1 MRLGAYLLV
10 DSTAR
15 SMHLG
20 KPRWRPVT
28 LLLVEV
34 AMSTVQHPLASP
46 FPADL
51 SSSDPQLASLLAA
64 EETRQRLKVRLI
76 ASENYASTA
85 VREACA
91 SLITNQYSE
100 GYPGARYYEGQQI
113 VDQVERLAIERAK
126 ALFGAEHA
134 NVQPHSGSPANL
146 AVYLAFLK
154 PGDTVLGM
162 QLAHGGHLTHGS
174 KASITGKYWNVVSYG
189 LDPQTQRLDYAQ
201 LRDLARQHR
210 PRLIIAGHS
219 AYPRQIDF
227 AAFRAIADE
236 VGALLLVDM
245 AHFAGLVAGG
255 AHPSP
260 LPYADV
266 VTTTTH
272 KSLRGPR
279 GAIIMCRAQHA
290 AKIDKAVFP
299 GLQGGPHNAISAAIA
314 AALGEALRPEFA
326 AYARQCVANAQAL
339 AQRLLEHGFD
349 LVTGG
354 TDNHLVL
361 VDLRNKGIGG
371 KPLAAALDRAGLV
384 TNYNAVPWD
393 DHPPQDPS
401 GLRLGSPAMTTR
413 GFGTAEFARVADW
426 IARLVDSKFD
436 EAVVAEVAAQTQS
449 LCAAYPMP

>member
-1 MRLGAYLLV
+1 MQQV
-10 DSTAR
+10 
-15 SMHLG
+15 
-20 KPRWRPVT
+20 V
-28 LLLVEV
+28 
-34 AMSTVQHPLASP
+34 STVSSASTPATLAQTDP
-46 FPADL
+46 HL
-51 SSSDPQLASLLAA
+51 SALLSA
-64 EETRQRLKVRLI
+64 EEARQRSKVRLI
-76 ASENYASTA
+76 ASENYASSA
-85 VREACA
+85 VREAC
-91 SLITNQYSE
+91 SSVITNQYSE

-113 VDQVERLAIERAK
+113 VDQVERLAVDRAK
-126 ALFGAEHA
+126 ALFGAEHV

-174 KASITGKYWNVVSYG
+174 KASITGKYWNIVSYG
-189 LDPQTQRLDYAQ
+189 LDPQTRFLDYAII
-201 LRDLARQHR
+201 RDLAREHR
-210 PRLIIAGHS
+210 PKLIIAGHS
-219 AYPRQIDF
+219 AYPRRIDF
-227 AAFRAIADE
+227 SAFRDIADE

-260 LPYADV
+260 VPFADV

-279 GAIIMCRAQHA
+279 GAMILCRAEHA

-299 GLQGGPHNAISAAIA
+299 GLQGGPHNAITAAIA
-314 AALGEALRPEFA
+314 VALQEALRPDFT
-326 AYARQCVANAQAL
+326 AYAAQCVANARAL
-339 AQRLLEHGFD
+339 AESLAAHGFD

-361 VDLRNKGIGG
+361 VDLRNKGLGG

-384 TNYNAVPWD
+384 GNYNAVPWD
-393 DHPPQDPS
+393 DQPPQNPS

-413 GFGTAEFARVADW
+413 GFREAEFRRVAEW
-426 IARLVDSKFD
+426 IARVVESGLD
-436 EAVVAEVAAQTQS
+436 EQVIAAVAAETRA
-449 LCAAYPMP
+449 LCEGCPMP